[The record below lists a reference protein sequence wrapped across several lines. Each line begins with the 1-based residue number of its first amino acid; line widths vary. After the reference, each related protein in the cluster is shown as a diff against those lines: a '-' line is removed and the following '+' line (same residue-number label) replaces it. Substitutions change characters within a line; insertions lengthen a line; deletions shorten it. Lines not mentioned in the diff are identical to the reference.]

1 MIKLLYRAILPHKN
15 IITQTCSAFSINRK
29 DKVKVVSDPSESAKL
44 IFDGEGLCKI
54 YEYKGGQTLLRKV
67 LRYVT
72 FITFINGILFGL
84 ETYHPMFGKL
94 NMISFG
100 LVTGTGY
107 LMLSFLQVY
116 SKRIVHRIHLSN
128 DFQTVHVEF
137 YNAFWVPKHLGRNRR
152 LINLIFL
159 SFKNPVQDSQTSHD
173 SS

>member
-1 MIKLLYRAILPHKN
+1 
-15 IITQTCSAFSINRK
+15 
-29 DKVKVVSDPSESAKL
+29 VVSDPSESAKL

-72 FITFINGILFGL
+72 FITFVNGILFGL
-84 ETYHPMFGKL
+84 EAYHPMFGKL

-116 SKRIVHRIHLSN
+116 SKRIVHRIHLFN

-137 YNAFWVPKHLGRNRR
+137 YNAFWVPMYLGRNQRF
-152 LINLIFL
+152 LSLIFL
-159 SFKNPVQDSQTSHD
+159 SFRSPAQVSRTSHA